1 MTPAKGP
8 AMDRPGVVLHFADQV
23 DCASQLAEQLSLPRA
38 EIETRRFP
46 DGETLLRLPVP
57 VPPRALLF
65 CTLGS
70 PDSRLVELML
80 AACTAREHRVT
91 HLTLVAP
98 YLCYMRQDSAFRPGE
113 AISQRIVGGFLGGL
127 FDAVVT
133 VDPHLHRIGRLD
145 EAIRGGASAVALTAA
160 ADLGEWIS
168 RTVPDAVLV
177 GPDEE
182 SAQWVAAV
190 AAHAR
195 RPHAVFTK
203 TRRGDREVD
212 VVAEGSPALA
222 GRPVVLIDDIAS
234 SGRTLAQAAR
244 VCLQAGAASVDAA
257 VTHALC
263 GREDLAALHGSGVAR
278 LWSTDALPHPSNVVR
293 LAPRLARGLREHG
306 LA

>member
-1 MTPAKGP
+1 MSAPGSP
-8 AMDRPGVVLHFADQV
+8 PMERPGVVLHFADQA
-23 DCASQLAEQLSLPRA
+23 DAATRLAEALSLPCA
-38 EIETRRFP
+38 EVETRRFP

-57 VPPRALLF
+57 VPARALLF
-65 CTLGS
+65 CSLGS

-113 AISQRIVGGFLGGL
+113 AVSQRIVGGFLGGL

-133 VDPHLHRIGRLD
+133 VDPHLHRIERLD
-145 EAIRGGASAVALTAA
+145 EAVRGGARAVALTAA
-160 ADLGEWIS
+160 AELGGWIARS
-168 RTVPDAVLV
+168 VPEAVLV
-177 GPDEE
+177 GPDAE

-190 AAHAR
+190 AAHAG
-195 RPHAVFTK
+195 RPHAVFAK

-212 VVAEGSPALA
+212 VVAEGGPALA

-244 VCLQAGAASVDAA
+244 VCLQAGAVSVDAA

-263 GREDLAALHGSGVAR
+263 RHEDLEALQASGVGR
-278 LWSTDALPHPSNVVR
+278 LWSTDALPHPSNVVA
-293 LAPRLARGLREHG
+293 LAPVLARGLREHG

>member
-1 MTPAKGP
+1 
-8 AMDRPGVVLHFADQV
+8 MDRPGVMLHFADQA
-23 DCASQLAEQLSLPRA
+23 DAAARLGAALSLPCA
-38 EIETRRFP
+38 TIETRRFP

-70 PDSRLVELML
+70 PDARLVELML
-80 AACTAREHRVT
+80 AACTAREHGVA

-127 FDAVVT
+127 FDAVVA
-133 VDPHLHRIGRLD
+133 VDPHLHRIERLD
-145 EAIRGGASAVALTAA
+145 QAVCGGATAVALTAA
-160 ADLGEWIS
+160 AELGAWIA

-182 SAQWVAAV
+182 SSQWVAAV
-190 AAHAR
+190 AGHAG
-195 RPHAVFTK
+195 RPHAVFVK
-203 TRRGDREVD
+203 TRHGDREVE
-212 VVAEGSPALA
+212 VVADGGPSLA
-222 GRPVVLIDDIAS
+222 GRPVVLVDDIAS

-244 VCLQAGAASVDAA
+244 VCLDAGAASVDAA

-263 GREDLAALHGSGVAR
+263 GPADLVALHASGVAR
-278 LWSTDALPHPSNVVR
+278 LWSTDALPHPSNVVP
-293 LAPRLARGLREHG
+293 LAPLLARGLRERG

>member
-1 MTPAKGP
+1 
-8 AMDRPGVVLHFADQV
+8 MDRPGVMLHFADQAEAAARLGAELTLP
-23 DCASQLAEQLSLPRA
+23 CAA
-38 EIETRRFP
+38 IETRRFP

-70 PDSRLVELML
+70 PDARLVELML
-80 AACTAREHRVT
+80 AACTAREHGVA

-127 FDAVVT
+127 FDAVVA
-133 VDPHLHRIGRLD
+133 VDPHLHRIERLD
-145 EAIRGGASAVALTAA
+145 QAVSGGATAVALTAA
-160 ADLGEWIS
+160 AELGAWIA

-182 SAQWVAAV
+182 SSQWVAAV
-190 AAHAR
+190 AGHAG
-195 RPHAVFTK
+195 RPHAVFVK
-203 TRRGDREVD
+203 TRHGDREVD
-212 VVAEGSPALA
+212 VVADGGPALA
-222 GRPVVLIDDIAS
+222 GRPVVLVDDIAS

-244 VCLQAGAASVDAA
+244 VCLDAGAASVDAA

-263 GREDLAALHGSGVAR
+263 GPEDLVALHASGVAR
-278 LWSTDALPHPSNVVR
+278 LWSTDALPHPSNVVP
-293 LAPRLARGLREHG
+293 LAPLLARGLRERG